1 MFASPHDVMP
11 SRQTSATSN
20 KNDEEIYSQNN
31 HDNLGNNVIVER
43 VDEQMISESEV
54 LLFQLIFCKH

>member
-11 SRQTSATSN
+11 TRQPSA
-20 KNDEEIYSQNN
+20 KNDEEEIYSQNN

-54 LLFQLIFCKH
+54 LISNLFPFM